1 MKFKLLFALIALSI
15 VSCSKDDDSDTKD
28 SNPAA
33 QGKKLDKITDTRFKT
48 DGSVNTTT
56 IAEFTD
62 SKLVSQ
68 STYQLDQMVAN
79 STYMY
84 NESGLLVEKK
94 SYDSSISGGAQ
105 PYASSL
111 FKYDGQGRVTE
122 HDYNYVI
129 IEADRTI
136 TTYTY
141 NSDTTISASADYFDV
156 LNNEHIITND
166 KYYVNTNG
174 HVYKKTG
181 SDGSNKL
188 MAVYQGENLTSYVSG
203 LNTISFEYNTTDV
216 PKGQYHNIVQNLY
229 GGNLLSAVLVN
240 GFDAIDF
247 GVKNYVTKETT
258 AGVSATSYLIY
269 TYEFDSEGYPVK
281 VKCYKD
287 GNSLPYLIREIQ
299 YEL

>member
-1 MKFKLLFALIALSI
+1 MKIKLLFAFLVLSM
-15 VSCSKDDDSDTKD
+15 VSCSEDDGSGNPDT
-28 SNPAA
+28 NPTT
-33 QGKKLDKITDTRFKT
+33 QEKKLDKITDTRFKA

-62 SKLVSQ
+62 SKLVSEV
-68 STYQLDQMVAN
+68 TYRLDEMVAN

-84 NESGLLVEKK
+84 NENGLLVEKK
-94 SYDSSISGGAQ
+94 SYDSSISGGTQ

-111 FKYDGQGRVTE
+111 FKYDEQGRITE
-122 HDYNYVI
+122 HDYYYAI

-141 NSDTTISASADYFDV
+141 NSDTTVSASADYFDV

-174 HVYKKTG
+174 YVYKKTG
-181 SDGSNKL
+181 SDGNNKL
-188 MAVYQGENLTSYVSG
+188 MAIYQGENLTSYVSG
-203 LNTISFEYNTTDV
+203 LISTSFEYNTTYL

-240 GFDAIDF
+240 GFNAVDF

-258 AGVSATSYLIY
+258 VDAATTSYVTY
-269 TYEFDSEGYPVK
+269 TYDFNAEGYPVK

-299 YEL
+299 YEQ